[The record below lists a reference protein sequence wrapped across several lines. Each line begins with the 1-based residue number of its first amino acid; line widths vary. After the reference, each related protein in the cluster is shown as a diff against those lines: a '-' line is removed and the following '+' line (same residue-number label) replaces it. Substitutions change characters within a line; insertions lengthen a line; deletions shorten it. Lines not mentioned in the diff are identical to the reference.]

1 MTILE
6 RLTATW
12 RTVEAMDYDP
22 FEEIHE
28 RLDRLERRVRLLE
41 TPSPAAASRAEADK
55 KIA

>member
-41 TPSPAAASRAEADK
+41 TPAAASRAEADR

>member
-28 RLDRLERRVRLLE
+28 RLDRLERQVRLLE
-41 TPSPAAASRAEADK
+41 TPSHAAASRAEADK